1 MPKAYASR
9 RTSEEGPLRRT
20 AWHLAALTVGL
31 LSATL
36 LVLGIV
42 VYVITQHAL
51 MDSVQ
56 ALLRGR
62 VDGAPRPIIVQ
73 PLLHPPTKLDALPP
87 FLGPFP
93 LPESVRRQSDVHTSV
108 ADARLHVLFSDPLFG
123 TTMPDRQAA
132 RRALDLRWSGFST
145 LQMGKGSSFEVYTA
159 PLVIDGKALG
169 VVQSSLS
176 LQQYQASLDAV
187 LRGLLSVSALG
198 LVAAAAISG
207 LLARRALR
215 PIRAA
220 LGRQRDFAA
229 DAAHELRT
237 PLAIQRASIELGLGT
252 GGQAAQQDALAQAL
266 AQNSHLARLVGDL
279 SLLARA
285 DSGAVAVEPA
295 PIDLAAVLR
304 AAIDG
309 VTMLAEDRGVSLR
322 VEAPP
327 ALLMPGDQSRL
338 RQLLL
343 ILLDNALQHTPD
355 DGAIVVG
362 LERHGGQARLQVR
375 DSGPGIDP
383 RHLPHLF
390 DRFYRADHERYEGTG
405 LGLAIARWIAE
416 AHGGQIVGANAAG
429 GGAIFTVALPA
440 PRP

>member
-1 MPKAYASR
+1 MPKAYTSR
-9 RTSEEGPLRRT
+9 RVGDEGPLRRT

-36 LVLGIV
+36 FALGIV

-56 ALLRGR
+56 ALLRDR
-62 VDGAPRPIIVQ
+62 ADGAPRPFIVQ
-73 PLLHPPTKLDALPP
+73 PLLHPPAKLDALPP

-93 LPESVRRQSDVHTSV
+93 LPASVRRQSDVHTSV
-108 ADARLHVLFSDPLFG
+108 ADVRLHVLFSDPVFG

-132 RRALDLRWSGFST
+132 RRALGLHWSGFST
-145 LQMGKGSSFEVYTA
+145 LQMGKGSSFEVYTE
-159 PLVIDGKALG
+159 PLVIPGKALG
-169 VVQSSLS
+169 VVQTSLS

-198 LVAAAAISG
+198 LIAAAAISG

-220 LGRQRDFAA
+220 LCRQRDFAA

-237 PLAIQRASIELGLGT
+237 PLAIQRASIELGLSA
-252 GGQAAQQDALAQAL
+252 GGQTAQQDALAQAL

-285 DSGAVAVEPA
+285 DSGAVAVELA
-295 PIDLAAVLR
+295 PIDLAAVLQ

-322 VEAPP
+322 VEAPA
-327 ALLMPGDQSRL
+327 ALQMPGDQSRL

-355 DGAIVVG
+355 DGAIVVR
-362 LERHGGQARLQVR
+362 LEHHGGQVRLQVR

-390 DRFYRADHERYEGTG
+390 DRFFRANHARYEGTG

-416 AHGGQIVGANAAG
+416 VHGGQIVGANAAG
-429 GGAIFTVALPA
+429 GGALFTIVLPT
-440 PRP
+440 PRH